1 MSTGGSFKTPPAL
14 SKSSS
19 YENWKK
25 ELEVW
30 QALTDLVKT
39 KQGPAILLSLE
50 GKAKDTILELN
61 ISDIVKEDGVKIIID
76 KLDKLYLKDKA
87 QSAYEA
93 YDRFEKFQRSSGMN
107 IKDFIFEF
115 ERLLSKSQS
124 YGTTMS
130 SDILAYRLL
139 KAANI

>member
-1 MSTGGSFKTPPAL
+1 MATGGSYKTPPAL

-19 YENWKK
+19 YENWLK
-25 ELEVW
+25 EIKVW
-30 QALTDLVKT
+30 QKLTDLSIG

-50 GKAKDTILELN
+50 GKARDTVLELE
-61 ISDIVKEDGVKIIID
+61 IDDVAADGGVKLIID

-93 YDRFEKFQRSSGMN
+93 YDRFEKFQRTSGMH

-115 ERLLSKSQS
+115 EKLLSKSKS
-124 YGTTMS
+124 HGTTMS
-130 SDILAYRLL
+130 SDILA
-139 KAANI
+139 